1 MFGASFTSAQSGV
14 SVGLEEGKGVMAQ
27 TQITIRQGYNEW
39 LMDLQLNLAFQVR
52 LSDLVKGQALAEEFK
67 RDIQDLEAKWKEV
80 SI

>member
-1 MFGASFTSAQSGV
+1 
-14 SVGLEEGKGVMAQ
+14 MAQ

>member
-1 MFGASFTSAQSGV
+1 
-14 SVGLEEGKGVMAQ
+14 MAQ
-27 TQITIRQGYNEW
+27 VGIVIRDGYGEW
-39 LMDLQLNLAFQVR
+39 IMDLQLNLAFQVR